1 MSSTASSRATSA
13 FSRSDG
19 HRDLLLNSR
28 VLCALLALSLA
39 PGALAWGPEGHRMVG
54 EIAERYLNPKAQPRV
69 LDLPEADRLADGQ
82 PSGRHTLG
90 EVANWADEIKDTDW
104 GKRRGSWHYD
114 DVPLCRAAEYSKYC
128 RSVRCAS
135 AQLARQ
141 VEILGNERARTR
153 QRNEAL
159 KWVVHLVGDIHQP
172 LHAAN
177 RGDRGGN
184 RVQVSFFGERDN
196 PPYGTVNLHAIWD
209 VHMVRRLVAGR
220 GGESAVVSAPIA
232 DSDRNAWEKGSIS
245 GWIDESH
252 RIARDTVYP
261 LLPVAA
267 SCSNKIVDVVAIGE
281 AYYSKAAPVIE
292 IQIRKA
298 GVRLARVLNETLGR

>member
-1 MSSTASSRATSA
+1 LLIPRILSA
-13 FSRSDG
+13 LF
-19 HRDLLLNSR
+19 
-28 VLCALLALSLA
+28 ALSLA
-39 PGALAWGPEGHRMVG
+39 QGVLAWGPEGHRMVG
-54 EIAERYLNPKAQPRV
+54 DIADRFLTAETRAQIAK
-69 LDLPEADRLADGQ
+69 LLEADRMADDE
-82 PSGRHTLG
+82 PSDRHTLG

-104 GKRRGSWHYD
+104 GKRRRSWHYD
-114 DVPLCRAAEYSKYC
+114 DVPLCGAAEYAKYC
-128 RSVRCAS
+128 RNGRCAS

-141 VEILGNERARTR
+141 IEILGNVRAKPG

-184 RVQVSFFGERDN
+184 SVHASFFGQREYA
-196 PPYGTVNLHAIWD
+196 PGKTINLHGVWD
-209 VHMVRRLVAGR
+209 VEIVQRLLSDR
-220 GGESAVVSAPIA
+220 GGESAIVSAPIT
-232 DSDRNAWEKGSIS
+232 DRARKAWEKGSIS
-245 GWIDESH
+245 GWIEESH

-267 SCSNKIVDVVAIGE
+267 SCSDKILDVVAIDQP
-281 AYYSKAAPVIE
+281 YYARAAPLIE

-298 GVRLARVLNETLGR
+298 GVRLARVLNEALGR

>member
-1 MSSTASSRATSA
+1 
-13 FSRSDG
+13 
-19 HRDLLLNSR
+19 
-28 VLCALLALSLA
+28 
-39 PGALAWGPEGHRMVG
+39 MVG
-54 EIAERYLNPKAQPRV
+54 DIAERFLTVEARV
-69 LDLPEADRLADGQ
+69 QIAKLLEADRMADNQ
-82 PSGRHTLG
+82 RSGRRTLG

-114 DVPLCRAAEYSKYC
+114 DVPLCGSAEYAKYC
-128 RSVRCAS
+128 RNGRCAS

-141 VEILGNERARTR
+141 IEILGNERARPG

-159 KWVVHLVGDIHQP
+159 KWVVHIVGDIHQP

-196 PPYGTVNLHAIWD
+196 SPYGALNLHALWD
-209 VHMVRRLVAGR
+209 VSMVRTLIAER
-220 GGESAVVSAPIA
+220 GGERAIVSAPVAARDRSAWERGSIA
-232 DSDRNAWEKGSIS
+232 DWV
-245 GWIDESH
+245 DESH
-252 RIARDTVYP
+252 RIAGDTVYA

-267 SCSNKIVDVVAIGE
+267 SCSDKVVDVVALDRT
-281 AYYSKAAPVIE
+281 YYAKAAPVIE

-298 GVRLARVLNETLGR
+298 GVRLARVLNETLGQ

>member
-1 MSSTASSRATSA
+1 
-13 FSRSDG
+13 
-19 HRDLLLNSR
+19 
-28 VLCALLALSLA
+28 
-39 PGALAWGPEGHRMVG
+39 MVG
-54 EIAERYLNPKAQPRV
+54 EIAERHLNSKAQSRV
-69 LDLPEADRLADGQ
+69 LDLLEADRLADGQ
-82 PSGRHTLG
+82 PSGRHTLA
-90 EVANWADEIKDTDW
+90 EVANWADEIKDFEW

-114 DVPLCRAAEYSKYC
+114 DVPLCGAAEYSKYC
-128 RSVRCAS
+128 RSGRCAS

-141 VEILGNERARTR
+141 IEILGNERARPG

-159 KWVVHLVGDIHQP
+159 KWVVHIVGDLHQP

-196 PPYGTVNLHAIWD
+196 PPYGSLNLHAVWD
-209 VHMVRRLVAGR
+209 VHMVRRLVADR
-220 GGESAVVSAPIA
+220 GGGLAIVSAPVA
-232 DSDRNAWEKGSIS
+232 DRDRQAWERGSIS
-245 GWIDESH
+245 DWIVESH

-261 LLPVAA
+261 LLPVSA
-267 SCSNKIVDVVAIGE
+267 SCSSKIVDVVAIDST
-281 AYYSKAAPVIE
+281 YYAKAAPVIE

>member
-1 MSSTASSRATSA
+1 
-13 FSRSDG
+13 
-19 HRDLLLNSR
+19 LLNSR
-28 VLCALLALSLA
+28 VLCALLALLLA
-39 PGALAWGPEGHRMVG
+39 RSAFAWGPEGHRIVG
-54 EIAERYLNPKAQPRV
+54 EIAQRYLNPKAQSRV
-69 LDLPEADRLADGQ
+69 LDLLQDDRMTDGQ
-82 PSGRHTLG
+82 PSGRRTLG

-114 DVPLCRAAEYSKYC
+114 DVPLCEAAEYSKYC
-128 RSVRCAS
+128 RGGRCAS

-141 VEILGNERARTR
+141 IEILGNERARPG

-159 KWVVHLVGDIHQP
+159 KWVVHIVGDIHQP

-196 PPYGTVNLHAIWD
+196 PPYGTLNLHAIWD
-209 VHMVRRLVAGR
+209 VHLVRRLVSDR
-220 GGESAVVSAPIA
+220 GGERAIVSAPIA
-232 DSDRNAWEKGSIS
+232 DGDRNAWEKGSIS
-245 GWIDESH
+245 DWIDGSH

-261 LLPVAA
+261 LLPVTA
-267 SCSNKIVDVVAIGE
+267 SCSSKIVDVVAIGD
-281 AYYSKAAPVIE
+281 AYYARAVPVIE

-298 GVRLARVLNETLGR
+298 GVRLARVLNETLGW

>member
-1 MSSTASSRATSA
+1 MTGITILLSSR
-13 FSRSDG
+13 F
-19 HRDLLLNSR
+19 
-28 VLCALLALSLA
+28 LCGLLALSLA
-39 PGALAWGPEGHRMVG
+39 QGAFAWGPEGHRMVG
-54 EIAERYLNPKAQPRV
+54 DIADRFLTAATRARIEKL
-69 LDLPEADRLADGQ
+69 LEADRMADDQ
-82 PSGRHTLG
+82 PSGRRTLG

-114 DVPLCRAAEYSKYC
+114 DIPLCGAAEYAKYC
-128 RSVRCAS
+128 RNGRCAS

-141 VEILGNERARTR
+141 IEILGNERARPG

-159 KWVVHLVGDIHQP
+159 KWVVHIVGDIHQP

-196 PPYGTVNLHAIWD
+196 PPYGALNLHAVWD
-209 VHMVRRLVAGR
+209 VHMVRRLIADR
-220 GGESAVVSAPIA
+220 AGESAIA
-232 DSDRNAWEKGSIS
+232 SVPVAARDRSAWERGSMAD
-245 GWIDESH
+245 WVDESH
-252 RIARDTVYP
+252 RIAGDTVYA
-261 LLPVAA
+261 LLPVVA
-267 SCSNKIVDVVAIGE
+267 SCSDKIVDVVALDGT
-281 AYYSKAAPVIE
+281 YYARAAPVIE

>member
-1 MSSTASSRATSA
+1 MLIPRALS
-13 FSRSDG
+13 G
-19 HRDLLLNSR
+19 
-28 VLCALLALSLA
+28 LLALSLA
-39 PGALAWGPEGHRMVG
+39 HSALAWGPEGHRMVG
-54 EIAERYLNPKAQPRV
+54 DIAERFLSAETRARIGN
-69 LDLPEADRLADGQ
+69 LLEADLLADGQ
-82 PSGRHTLG
+82 LSGRHTLG

-114 DVPLCRAAEYSKYC
+114 DVPLCGAAEYAKYC
-128 RSVRCAS
+128 RNGRCVS

-141 VEILGNERARTR
+141 IEILGNERARPR
-153 QRNEAL
+153 QRSEAL
-159 KWVVHLVGDIHQP
+159 KWIVHLVGDIHQP

-196 PPYGTVNLHAIWD
+196 PPYGNLNLHAIWD
-209 VHMVRRLVAGR
+209 VHLVRRLLADR
-220 GGESAVVSAPIA
+220 GGERAIVSAPIA
-232 DSDRNAWEKGSIS
+232 DGDRNAWEKGSIS

-267 SCSNKIVDVVAIGE
+267 SCSNKIVDVVAIDSI
-281 AYYSKAAPVIE
+281 YYVKAAPVIE

-298 GVRLARVLNETLGR
+298 GVRLARVLNEALRR

>member
-1 MSSTASSRATSA
+1 
-13 FSRSDG
+13 
-19 HRDLLLNSR
+19 
-28 VLCALLALSLA
+28 
-39 PGALAWGPEGHRMVG
+39 MVG
-54 EIAERYLNPKAQPRV
+54 EVAGRYLNSKAQARV
-69 LDLPEADRLADGQ
+69 LDLLAADRLADGQ
-82 PSGRHTLG
+82 FSGRRTLG

-114 DVPLCRAAEYSKYC
+114 DVPLCGTSEYAKYC
-128 RSVRCAS
+128 RNGRCAS

-141 VEILGNERARTR
+141 IEILGNEGARSG

-196 PPYGTVNLHAIWD
+196 PPYGSLNLHAVWD
-209 VHMVRRLVAGR
+209 VHMVRRLVAER
-220 GGESAVVSAPIA
+220 GGENAIVSAPIA
-232 DSDRNAWEKGSIS
+232 DRARKTWEKGSIS
-245 GWIDESH
+245 DWIVESH

-267 SCSNKIVDVVAIGE
+267 SCSDKILDVVVIDKT
-281 AYYSKAAPVIE
+281 YYAKASPLIE

>member
-1 MSSTASSRATSA
+1 MI
-13 FSRSDG
+13 
-19 HRDLLLNSR
+19 
-28 VLCALLALSLA
+28 
-39 PGALAWGPEGHRMVG
+39 G
-54 EIAERYLNPKAQPRV
+54 EIAERHLNPKAKSRV
-69 LDLPEADRLADGQ
+69 LGLLEADRLADGQ
-82 PSGRHTLG
+82 PSGRRMLG

-114 DVPLCRAAEYSKYC
+114 DVPLCAAAQYSKYC
-128 RSVRCAS
+128 KNGRCAS

-141 VEILGNERARTR
+141 IEILGNERARPG

-196 PPYGTVNLHAIWD
+196 PPYGTLNLHAVWD
-209 VHMVRRLVAGR
+209 VHMVRRLVADR
-220 GGESAVVSAPIA
+220 GGERAIVSAPIA
-232 DSDRNAWEKGSIS
+232 DSDRNGWEKGSIS
-245 GWIDESH
+245 DWIDESH
-252 RIARDTVYP
+252 RIAGGTVYA

-267 SCSNKIVDVVAIGE
+267 SCSNKIVDVVALDRT
-281 AYYSKAAPVIE
+281 YYARAAPVIE

-298 GVRLARVLNETLGR
+298 GVRLARVLNETLGQ